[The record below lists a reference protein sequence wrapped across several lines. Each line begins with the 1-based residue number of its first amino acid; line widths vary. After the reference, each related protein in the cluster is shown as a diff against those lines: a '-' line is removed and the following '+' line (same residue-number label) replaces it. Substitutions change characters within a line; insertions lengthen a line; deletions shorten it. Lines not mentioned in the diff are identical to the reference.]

1 MRIWI
6 CAAALALAACSG
18 GETAANNQAGAAPST
33 NNQAGAAP
41 STNQASP
48 AYSPADLA
56 DARDLIDRIYAAYA
70 HGDRHDTATLFT
82 PELRGALARMGD
94 TDGGGLSY
102 DPFCQCQDY
111 EDLSHRIISLDPAPG
126 GAVAR
131 VEVTNM
137 GEKLTLTLRFARR
150 GEIWQVSDIDNGER
164 GLLGGA

>member
-18 GETAANNQAGAAPST
+18 AETAGNNRAGTAPST
-33 NNQAGAAP
+33 NLV
-41 STNQASP
+41 SP
-48 AYSPADLA
+48 ASAPADLA
-56 DARDLIDRIYAAYA
+56 GARALIDRIYATYA
-70 HGDRHDTATLFT
+70 RGGAHDTASLFT
-82 PELRGALARMGD
+82 PELQAAIARTGD
-94 TDGGGLSY
+94 TDGAGLSY

-131 VEVTNM
+131 DEVTNM
-137 GEKLTLTLRFARR
+137 GEKLTLTLRLARR
-150 GEIWQVSDIDNGER
+150 GDAWQVSDIDNGER

>member
-18 GETAANNQAGAAPST
+18 GKTAANNQAGAAPSA
-33 NNQAGAAP
+33 NQV
-41 STNQASP
+41 SP

-56 DARDLIDRIYAAYA
+56 DARELIDRIYAAYA
-70 HGDRHDTATLFT
+70 HGDPHDTAALFT

-94 TDGGGLSY
+94 ADGGGLSY

-111 EDLSHRIISLDPAPG
+111 ENLSHRIISLDPTPG

-131 VEVTNM
+131 VEITNM
-137 GEKLTLTLRFARR
+137 GEKLRLTLRLARR
-150 GEIWQVSDIDNGER
+150 GESWQVSEIDNGER

>member
-18 GETAANNQAGAAPST
+18 AETVGS
-33 NNQAGAAP
+33 NQAGAAP
-41 STNQASP
+41 STNQVSP
-48 AYSPADLA
+48 AAAPADLA
-56 DARDLIDRIYAAYA
+56 GARALIDRIYAAYA
-70 HGDRHDTATLFT
+70 RGAGHDTATLFT
-82 PELRGALARMGD
+82 PELQAAVARIGD
-94 TDGGGLSY
+94 ADGGGLSY

-111 EDLSHRIISLDPAPG
+111 ENLSHRIISLDPAPG

-150 GEIWQVSDIDNGER
+150 GESWQVSDIDNGER